1 MSVAKARR
9 TPRGTSPTAPA
20 QNPAANCGRV
30 AVDRA
35 QFAEIF
41 RQLAAKSQR
50 AADES
55 AAVARMLASCADK
68 LESPP
73 TANTPQRSATQPTGK
88 VRHA

>member
-1 MSVAKARR
+1 MRSRK
-9 TPRGTSPTAPA
+9 SPGASADTPA
-20 QNPAANCGRV
+20 QKSAANCGRV

-35 QFAEIF
+35 QCAEIF

-55 AAVARMLASCADK
+55 AAVARMLTTVADK
-68 LESPP
+68 FETPP
-73 TANTPQRSATQPTGK
+73 AANTPPRTAQKAS